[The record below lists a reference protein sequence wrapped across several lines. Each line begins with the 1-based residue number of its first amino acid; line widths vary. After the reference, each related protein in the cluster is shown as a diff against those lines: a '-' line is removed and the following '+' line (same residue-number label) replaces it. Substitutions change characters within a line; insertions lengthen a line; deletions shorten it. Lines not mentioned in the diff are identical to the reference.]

1 MISSITGR
9 GISRSIYHT
18 FTSSAHSLTR
28 PTSSTTD
35 PMSDPQSN
43 HHVSHLRHRSHR
55 SYTSLAPSTMHSPTS
70 EYPFTAR
77 STAAGSSFT
86 PDQFRVLQDMQR
98 VLYRGY
104 EIGEGMAGKEEV
116 REFIEDRFDSDCREF
131 ESLSGQIIQF
141 LWPICAVS
149 SLRISSPHVT
159 KYRPPPKRPQPM
171 SHSLIHSTP
180 FHPSYSSVQSRNE
193 TSRIRLE
200 QDLGSG
206 WITFSAQTR

>member
-1 MISSITGR
+1 
-9 GISRSIYHT
+9 
-18 FTSSAHSLTR
+18 
-28 PTSSTTD
+28 
-35 PMSDPQSN
+35 MSDPQLN

-55 SYTSLAPSTMHSPTS
+55 SYTSLAPSAMHSPTS

-104 EIGEGMAGKEEV
+104 EIGERMAGKEEV
-116 REFIEDRFDSDCREF
+116 RGFIEDRFDSDCREF
-131 ESLSGQIIQF
+131 ECLSGQTIQSSQHIR
-141 LWPICAVS
+141 LTCDAC

-180 FHPSYSSVQSRNE
+180 FHPSHSSVQSRNE
-193 TSRIRLE
+193 TSRIRLK

-206 WITFSAQTR
+206 WITVFAQTRYIQYSIKRKRERKTSNSRSRFTSP